1 MSPITN
7 VVMKR
12 QALRAVLAALVVVA
26 ACKLESVGPMPD
38 AGPCMPSNTAPTY
51 TELYTKYFAA
61 DTPGHCATSGCHL
74 DALNSW
80 ACGTDK
86 DTCYTG
92 MVGIGLINPAN
103 PLASR
108 IGDPQNSA
116 LSWMNINGNMPLDDI
131 APFPEGRDAILAWV
145 AACAQNN

>member
-12 QALRAVLAALVVVA
+12 QALRAVLAALVLVA
-26 ACKLESVGPMPD
+26 ACGGSDNPAPD

-51 TELYTKYFAA
+51 TDLYTKYFAA
-61 DTPGHCATSGCHL
+61 GMPGHCATSGCHL
-74 DALNSW
+74 DAVNGW

-92 MVGIGLINPAN
+92 MVGIGLIDPAN

-108 IGDPQNSA
+108 IGDPQTSQ
-116 LSWMNINGNMPLDDI
+116 LSWINVNGFMPLDAV

>member
-7 VVMKR
+7 VVMNR
-12 QALRAVLAALVVVA
+12 HALRATLAALVVVA
-26 ACKLESVGPMPD
+26 ACGGSDPAPD
-38 AGPCMPSNTAPTY
+38 AGPCMPSSTAPTY

-74 DALNSW
+74 DAVNGW

-92 MVGIGLINPAN
+92 MVGIRLIDPAN

-108 IGDPQNSA
+108 IGDPQTSQ
-116 LSWMNINGNMPLDDI
+116 LSWINVNGFMPLDDI